1 MPRKF
6 EQPRTGKQ
14 PFSEAEER
22 DFHIR
27 GAFSETD
34 DKEARERVLE
44 KRSKTPR
51 NKKSILEYENKPQRV
66 SRGKMLK
73 YLRGNLNLTQTEMA
87 LLVGTNRS
95 YYAQAERGIVNIS
108 CGALDLW
115 CQRAGG
121 RLMIIPF

>member
-1 MPRKF
+1 MPRKI
-6 EQPRTGKQ
+6 EKARTGNQ
-14 PFSEAEER
+14 PLSEAEER
-22 DFHIR
+22 DLHIR
-27 GAFSETD
+27 AAFSETD
-34 DKEARERVLE
+34 EKEARERIIE
-44 KRSKTPR
+44 KRPKTPR
-51 NKKSILEYENKPQRV
+51 NKKAILEYENKPQRL

-73 YLRGNLNLTQTEMA
+73 YLRSNLNLTQTEMA